1 MSSANR
7 WRATLVL
14 FLTCVVGVAAFLWP
28 FVLSSPEAIAQGQD
42 LPWLFTVLMALLAM
56 LVLAELSASGLSA
69 HNVAVL
75 GALAAIGGALR
86 VLSAGTAG
94 LEPIFALL
102 VLGGRVLGARLGF
115 LMGSMALLTGAFLTG
130 GVGPWT
136 PFQMIGCGWVAMG
149 AGLLPRVSGRR
160 EVVMLVG
167 YGVLASMAYGALL
180 NLWFWPFAGAT
191 SPAGAGFVTGD
202 GAMANLVR
210 YALFYVVTSLG
221 WDLSRGLFTAVLVA
235 FGGRRVLASLRRA
248 TRRASFAALPATA
261 TAATAAAATDEPA
274 SQVTSPA
281 VGAT

>member
-1 MSSANR
+1 MPSASR
-7 WRATLVL
+7 WRATVVL
-14 FLTCVVGVAAFLWP
+14 ALTCAVGAAAFLWP

-42 LPWLFTVLMALLAM
+42 LPWLFTVLMTLLAV

-69 HNVAVL
+69 HHVAVL
-75 GALAAIGGALR
+75 GALAAIAGALR

-115 LMGSMALLTGAFLTG
+115 LMGSLALLTGAFLTG

-149 AGLLPRVSGRR
+149 AGLLPDLTGRR

-167 YGVLASMAYGALL
+167 YGVLVSMAYGALL

-202 GAMANLVR
+202 GAIANLVR
-210 YALFYVVTSLG
+210 YGLFYVITSLG
-221 WDLSRGLFTAVLVA
+221 WDLSRGLFTGILVA
-235 FGGRRVLASLRRA
+235 FGGRRILASLRRA
-248 TRRASFAALPATA
+248 TRRASFAPSSEAARDRTA
-261 TAATAAAATDEPA
+261 PDRTT
-274 SQVTSPA
+274 PA
-281 VGAT
+281 VRAT